1 MCHPA
6 MPGEL
11 AARGGLIVASEPE
24 VSGGELLVTADAP
37 STSTSGLDAPKLLFG
52 EAEEAEALP
61 RLQPAPGRYRRA
73 FERLHGFERFAGL
86 FFQVHSKPR
95 GVVFKVGWH
104 RGE

>member
-1 MCHPA
+1 M
-6 MPGEL
+6 EL
-11 AARGGLIVASEPE
+11 NEDEQGVSRPTAFLGTREVEKLRRLEAQAAAREK
-24 VSGGELLVTADAP
+24 ELRC
-37 STSTSGLDAPKLLFG
+37 K
-52 EAEEAEALP
+52 AEEAEALP

>member
-1 MCHPA
+1 MTDVEA
-6 MPGEL
+6 WALLEDDDLEPG
-11 AARGGLIVASEPE
+11 GS
-24 VSGGELLVTADAP
+24 SDAP
-37 STSTSGLDAPKLLFG
+37 STSTSGLDAPELLFG